1 MYSLSA
7 ITLASDALS
16 TAFDT
21 ADELLRAVVLDLG
34 LVQHVRFDLALSGG
48 IEDLLLDLQV
58 DPHGQADL
66 VGDQLLAVAGLGL
79 LELLELLEQGRHHQ
93 GLAKAGLDFTADL
106 LGTALVEVPMMF
118 PANEVNEVK

>member
-79 LELLELLEQGRHHQ
+79 LELLEQGRHHQ